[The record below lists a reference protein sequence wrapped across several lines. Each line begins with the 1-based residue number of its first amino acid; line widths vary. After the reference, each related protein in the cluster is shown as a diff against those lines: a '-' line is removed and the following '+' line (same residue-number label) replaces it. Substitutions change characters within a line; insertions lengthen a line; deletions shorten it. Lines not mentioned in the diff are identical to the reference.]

1 MVVKRQLEA
10 EQEIECL
17 AMNVINFKQTIIKIF
32 GTDNYVITPVVCI
45 IIVASI
51 VVYLHSVLYS
61 ESPIQKDL

>member
-1 MVVKRQLEA
+1 
-10 EQEIECL
+10 
-17 AMNVINFKQTIIKIF
+17 MNVINFKQTIIKIF